1 MREAVAKARFV
12 RMSPLKA
19 RLVID
24 EIRGK
29 SVAEARRILALSPR
43 KASRVIGK
51 VLESAV
57 ANAEHNFEMDVDKLT
72 VVRAVVDEGPRVRRL
87 NPRAFGRADIVR
99 RAMAHVTVAVAEK
112 EE

>member
-1 MREAVAKARFV
+1 
-12 RMSPLKA
+12 
-19 RLVID
+19 VIN

-29 SVAEARRILALSPR
+29 PVAEARQILALSPQ
-43 KASRVIGK
+43 KASRFIRK
-51 VLESAV
+51 VLDSAV
-57 ANAEHNFEMDVDKLT
+57 ANAQYNFEMDVDRLF

-99 RAMAHVTVAVAEK
+99 RAMAHITVAVAEK

>member
-1 MREAVAKARFV
+1 MREAIAKARFV

-19 RLVID
+19 RLVIN

-29 SVAEARRILALSPR
+29 PVAEARRILALSPK
-43 KASRVIGK
+43 KASRYIRK
-51 VLESAV
+51 VLDSAV
-57 ANAEHNFEMDVDKLT
+57 ANAEHNFELEAEKLS
-72 VVRAVVDEGPRVRRL
+72 VVRAVVDEGPRVRRM

-99 RAMAHVTVAVAEK
+99 RAMAHITVAVAEK